1 MYKEIVPSMRDVT
14 PIPQCQFILEN
25 NRKEIYTTN
34 WGLSKELRRRLLI
47 KIGDASGE
55 FKLADLG
62 IEKGELCF
70 QWFLQIAAGIFIVYP
85 LVEEAHIQEAV
96 KLEFHPET
104 N

>member
-14 PIPQCQFILEN
+14 PFAQCQLILEN

-47 KIGDASGE
+47 KIGDATGE

-70 QWFLQIAAGIFIVYP
+70 
-85 LVEEAHIQEAV
+85 
-96 KLEFHPET
+96 
-104 N
+104 

>member
-1 MYKEIVPSMRDVT
+1 MYEEIVPS
-14 PIPQCQFILEN
+14 IHQCQFILEN
-25 NRKEIYTTN
+25 NRNEIYTTN
-34 WGLSKELRRRLLI
+34 WGLSKEIKRRLLI
-47 KIGDASGE
+47 KIGYDSYE

-70 QWFLQIAAGIFIVYP
+70 QWFLQIAAGVFIVYP

-96 KLEFHPET
+96 KLEFYPET

>member
-14 PIPQCQFILEN
+14 PIPTCQLILEN

-34 WGLSKELRRRLLI
+34 WGLSKELKRRPLL
-47 KIGDASGE
+47 KIGDAEGDL
-55 FKLADLG
+55 KLADLG

-70 QWFLQIAAGIFIVYP
+70 QWFLHISAGVFIVYP
-85 LVEEAHIQEAV
+85 LVEEAHLQEAV
-96 KLEFHPET
+96 KLEFYPET

>member
-1 MYKEIVPSMRDVT
+1 MQLIFSYLDFKQQIEVQSLNKRMYKEIVPSMRDVT
-14 PIPQCQFILEN
+14 PIAQCQLILEN

-47 KIGDASGE
+47 KIGDATGE

-70 QWFLQIAAGIFIVYP
+70 
-85 LVEEAHIQEAV
+85 
-96 KLEFHPET
+96 
-104 N
+104 